1 MGRGHL
7 DVVGTDA
14 SGLEGLSQR
23 WRDRLLAVDW
33 VAAPRRFHAG
43 LQNWLAQADPP
54 PPIVATD
61 QPDVLLPWLVE
72 ALDAGGQGVLLA
84 SGDPLWFGIGRLLV
98 STLPAPCLTFHPAP
112 TSLQLAFARLGR
124 PWQDATWLSVH
135 GRDPEPLAEA
145 L

>member
-23 WRDRLLAVDW
+23 WKDRLLEVDW
-33 VAAPRRFHAG
+33 VAAPRRLHAD
-43 LQNWLAQADPP
+43 LQAWCAQAPSPP
-54 PPIVATD
+54 PFVATD
-61 QPDVLLPWLVE
+61 QPDVLLPWLKE

-98 STLPAPCLTFHPAP
+98 NTLPMMPKTYPG
-112 TSLQLAFARLGR
+112 GR
-124 PWQDATWLSVH
+124 PFHH
-135 GRDPEPLAEA
+135 G
-145 L
+145 